1 MELLTRNELATR
13 WKMSI
18 DSIDEMRKNGVIK
31 QVPRINCIRFN
42 LQRIEEI
49 EETKIERFS
58 PLERKRLQN
67 EIEILK
73 TRIKSYDLIVSSILK
88 AAANIINA

>member
-13 WKMSI
+13 WKMSL
-18 DSIDEMRKNGVIK
+18 DSIDEMRRNGVIK

-42 LQRIEEI
+42 LQHIEAI

-58 PLERKRLQN
+58 PLERKRLQA
-67 EIEILK
+67 EIGALEAK
-73 TRIKSYDLIVSSILK
+73 VKSYDLIVTAILK